1 MPDFGARL
9 DAAFDAR
16 GQLCLGLDA
25 HAFLL
30 EAWGLPDSAAGARE
44 FGLRAVE
51 AAVGVVG
58 IVKPQIA
65 FFERHGAA
73 GYAALEAVIAS
84 ARAAGLLVIADV
96 KRGDIGSTIDAY
108 GAAWLTPGSPFEV
121 DAMTLVAYQ
130 GLGSIAGPIDL
141 ARRTGKGVFVL
152 AATSNPE
159 ARALQ
164 TAVLAEGPY
173 AGATVAGGI
182 VGEVDELNSGDG
194 LGSVGVVLG
203 ATVDLADYRIEPGVL
218 SRTPIL
224 APGFGDQGAQLADL
238 PRLYGAAAVNVVAN
252 IGRAVL
258 RDGPASVR
266 PELQRHVDTLRNAS
280 A

>member
-1 MPDFGARL
+1 VPDFGARL
-9 DAAFDAR
+9 DAVFDTR
-16 GQLCLGLDA
+16 GHLCLGLDA

-30 EAWGLPDSAAGARE
+30 ADWGLPDDAVGVRE
-44 FGLRAVE
+44 FGLRVVD
-51 AAVGVVG
+51 AAAGVVG
-58 IVKPQIA
+58 ILKPQIA

-73 GYAALEAVIAS
+73 GYAALEAVFAA
-84 ARAAGLLVIADV
+84 ARTAGMLVIADV

-108 GAAWLTPGSPFEV
+108 GEAWLTPGSPLEV

-130 GLGSIAGPIDL
+130 GVGSISGPIGL

-164 TAVLAEGPY
+164 TAVLQEGPS

-182 VGEVDELNSGDG
+182 VGEVDELNVGDS

-203 ATVDLADYRIEPGVL
+203 ATVDLADYRIEPGLL
-218 SRTPIL
+218 SMTPIL
-224 APGFGDQGAQLADL
+224 APGFGEQGALLSDL
-238 PRLYGAAAVNVVAN
+238 PRLYGAAAANVVAN

-258 RDGPASVR
+258 RGGPGQLR
-266 PELQRHVDTLRNAS
+266 PALQRHAEELRGALS
-280 A
+280 